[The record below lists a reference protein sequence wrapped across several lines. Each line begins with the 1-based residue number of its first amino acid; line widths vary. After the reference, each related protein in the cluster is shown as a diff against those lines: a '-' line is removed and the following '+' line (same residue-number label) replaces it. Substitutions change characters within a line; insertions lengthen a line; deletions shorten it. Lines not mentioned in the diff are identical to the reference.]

1 MGQIASS
8 IGKTCA
14 MAIQPKLVT
23 VAEFEQFLALPE
35 NCDRSFELIHGEIV
49 EKVPTEE
56 HGLIAGNIYGFLWQ
70 YTRQS
75 GFGRAVIEVRVC
87 MPDDDY
93 NSRQPDLAFFA
104 DTTRP
109 VVKRGPV
116 LQMPDLVI
124 EVKSPDDTY
133 TSMRER
139 AQYYLAHGAKLVW
152 LIYPAKRLVEV
163 YRQNA
168 DSDILTAD
176 DTLQGDDVLPNF
188 ALSVHEIFDLK

>member
-1 MGQIASS
+1 MGQIASAT
-8 IGKTCA
+8 GNTCA
-14 MAIQPKLVT
+14 MTIQPKLFT

-35 NCDRSFELIHGEIV
+35 HRDRSFELIHGEIV

-56 HGLIAGNIYGFLWQ
+56 HGLIAANICGFLWQ
-70 YTRQS
+70 YAKQS
-75 GFGRAVIEVRVC
+75 GSGRAVVEVRIR
-87 MPDDDY
+87 MSDDDY
-93 NSRQPDLAFFA
+93 NSRQPDVAFFT

-109 VVKRGPV
+109 IVKRGPV

-139 AQYYLAHGAKLVW
+139 AQYYLVHGAQLVW

-168 DSDILTAD
+168 DSDILTTD
-176 DTLQGDDVLPNF
+176 DTLQGDDVLPGF
-188 ALSVHEIFDLK
+188 VLSVHEIFALN

>member
-1 MGQIASS
+1 MGQIASAT
-8 IGKTCA
+8 GNTCA
-14 MAIQPKLVT
+14 MAIQPKLFT
-23 VAEFEQFLALPE
+23 VAEFEQFLVLPE
-35 NCDRSFELIHGEIV
+35 HRDRVFELIHGEIV

-56 HGLIAGNIYGFLWQ
+56 HGLIAANLCGFLWQ

-75 GFGRAVIEVRVC
+75 SFGRTVIEVRVR

-116 LQMPDLVI
+116 LRMPDLVF

-133 TSMRER
+133 TAMRER

-176 DTLQGDDVLPNF
+176 DTLQGDDILPGF
-188 ALSVHEIFDLK
+188 ALSVHEIFVLN

>member
-1 MGQIASS
+1 MGQIASLT
-8 IGKTCA
+8 GNTCA

-23 VAEFEQFLALPE
+23 VVEFEQFLALPE
-35 NCDRSFELIHGEIV
+35 NRDRFFELIHGEII

-56 HGLIAGNIYGFLWQ
+56 HGLIAANLCGFLWQ

-75 GFGRAVIEVRVC
+75 GLGRAVVEARVR

-139 AQYYLAHGAKLVW
+139 AQYYLRHGTRLVW
-152 LIYPAKRLVEV
+152 LIYPEKRLVEV

-168 DSDILTAD
+168 DSDLLTGD
-176 DTLQGDDVLPNF
+176 DTLEGGDVLPHF
-188 ALSVHEIFDLK
+188 TLPIQEIFDLR

>member
-1 MGQIASS
+1 MV
-8 IGKTCA
+8 

-23 VAEFEQFLALPE
+23 VVEFEQFLALPA
-35 NCDRSFELIHGEIV
+35 NRDRSFELIHGEII

-56 HGLIAGNIYGFLWQ
+56 HGLIAGNIHGFLWQ
-70 YTRQS
+70 CTRQS

-87 MPDDDY
+87 MPEDDY

-163 YRQNA
+163 YRQDA

-176 DTLQGDDVLPNF
+176 DTLQGDDVLPGF
-188 ALSVHEIFDLK
+188 VLSVHEIFALN

>member
-1 MGQIASS
+1 
-8 IGKTCA
+8 
-14 MAIQPKLVT
+14 MAIQPKLYT
-23 VAEFEQFLALPE
+23 VAEFERFLALPE
-35 NCDRSFELIHGEIV
+35 NGDRYFELIQGEIV

-56 HGLIAGNIYGFLWQ
+56 HGLIAGNIYGFLWN

-75 GFGRAVIEVRVC
+75 GVGRAVIEVRVR
-87 MPDDDY
+87 MPEDEY

-133 TSMRER
+133 KSMRER
-139 AQYYLAHGAKLVW
+139 AEYYLMNGAKLVW
-152 LIYPAKRLVEV
+152 LVYPDKRLVEV
-163 YRQNA
+163 YRQDA
-168 DSDILTAD
+168 DSDLLTAD
-176 DTLQGDDVLPNF
+176 DMLQGNDVLPGF
-188 ALSVHEIFDLK
+188 TLSVHEIFDLK

>member
-1 MGQIASS
+1 
-8 IGKTCA
+8 

-35 NCDRSFELIHGEIV
+35 NRDRSFELIHGEIV

-56 HGLIAGNIYGFLWQ
+56 HGLIAANLCGFLWQ
-70 YTRQS
+70 HTRQS
-75 GFGRAVIEVRVC
+75 GVGRAVIEVRVR

-116 LQMPDLVI
+116 FQMPDLAI

-139 AQYYLAHGAKLVW
+139 AQYYLAHGAKVVW
-152 LIYPAKRLVEV
+152 LIYPEKRLVEV
-163 YRQNA
+163 YRQDA
-168 DSDILTAD
+168 DSELLTGD
-176 DTLQGDDVLPNF
+176 DTLNGGDVLPNF
-188 ALSVHEIFDLK
+188 VLSVHEIFDLK

>member
-1 MGQIASS
+1 M
-8 IGKTCA
+8 A

-23 VAEFEQFLALPE
+23 VVEFEQFLALPE
-35 NCDRSFELIHGEIV
+35 NRGRFFELIHGEIV

-56 HGLIAGNIYGFLWQ
+56 HGLIAGNICGFLWQ

-75 GFGRAVIEVRVC
+75 GFGRAVIEVQIR

-109 VVKRGPV
+109 IVKRGPV
-116 LQMPDLVI
+116 HQMPELVI

-139 AQYYLAHGAKLVW
+139 AQYYLAHGATLVW
-152 LIYPAKRLVEV
+152 LIYPEKRLVEV
-163 YRQNA
+163 YRQGA
-168 DSDILTAD
+168 DSDLLTED
-176 DTLQGDDVLPNF
+176 DTLQGDDVLPYF
-188 ALSVHEIFDLK
+188 ALPVHEIFALT